1 MPIVAEWLAWPSYDL
16 VELALI
22 RLCINDRENAKKYL
36 KNTDHLEGTSG
47 YNVRITWLL
56 LSSAFVDQGDIVK
69 LVDYMSPAYD
79 FLTRMNAFDAAS
91 QLGYVNYKVADHA
104 FSTLFQYNR
113 KLRAKGRDL
122 IKQMIANEETKKPFQ
137 LWVNRN
143 QKLLSIDQLDLIERM
158 TGLKPEG

>member
-1 MPIVAEWLAWPSYDL
+1 MIWLKWRSSACASTTGSKPKPI
-16 VELALI
+16 LI
-22 RLCINDRENAKKYL
+22 KTA
-36 KNTDHLEGTSG
+36 HLEGTNG
-47 YNVRITWLL
+47 HNVRITWLL
-56 LSSAFVDQGDIVK
+56 LSSAFVDQGDVVK

-91 QLGYVNYKVADHA
+91 QLGYANYKVADHA

-113 KLRAKGRDL
+113 KLRAKGRDF

-143 QKLLSIDQLDLIERM
+143 RIILTVDELDVIERM
-158 TGLKPEG
+158 TGLKPEEY